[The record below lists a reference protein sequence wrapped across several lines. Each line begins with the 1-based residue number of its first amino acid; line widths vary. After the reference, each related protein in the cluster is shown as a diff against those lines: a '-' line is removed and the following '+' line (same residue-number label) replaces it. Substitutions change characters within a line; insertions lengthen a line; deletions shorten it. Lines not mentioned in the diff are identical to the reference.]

1 MGFRGGNTPERLIQF
16 DLVILNKSH
25 ADDFFF
31 FLTNTFPEVYRS
43 KFRHCCWCLS
53 GLCTFFSGQSARS
66 NIQLPLT
73 QLANGVHAAECG
85 SHPSRAPSVHCS
97 ISVCFLFRLC
107 DILKDWHGSTRGCA
121 CVYIYKY
128 IYIKVCACDRRRP
141 CSCERSVSVVLMSD
155 RPASLFPSR
164 TPQNKTKKHLFR
176 PRHVT
181 EVLS

>member
-121 CVYIYKY
+121 CVHIYINIYIYKG
-128 IYIKVCACDRRRP
+128 VCMWSSASMFMWEICVCGADV
-141 CSCERSVSVVLMSD
+141 RSTCF
-155 RPASLFPSR
+155 AFPLPNSSKHK
-164 TPQNKTKKHLFR
+164 QKKAPF
-176 PRHVT
+176 
-181 EVLS
+181 

>member
-1 MGFRGGNTPERLIQF
+1 MFNLLPFWFWVTISKLFKSTLGSSLPGRNGLPRWKHTRTF

-25 ADDFFF
+25 TDDFCFF
-31 FLTNTFPEVYRS
+31 TNTFPEVYRS

-85 SHPSRAPSVHCS
+85 SHPSQAPSVHCS

-121 CVYIYKY
+121 CVH
-128 IYIKVCACDRRRP
+128 IYI
-141 CSCERSVSVVLMSD
+141 
-155 RPASLFPSR
+155 
-164 TPQNKTKKHLFR
+164 NIYI
-176 PRHVT
+176 
-181 EVLS
+181 

>member
-1 MGFRGGNTPERLIQF
+1 MFNLLPFWFWVTISKLFKSTLGSSLPGRNGLPRWKHTRTF

-25 ADDFFF
+25 TDDFFF
-31 FLTNTFPEVYRS
+31 FSQTHFQKCTEANSDIAVGV
-43 KFRHCCWCLS
+43 CLVFA
-53 GLCTFFSGQSARS
+53 LFFSGQSARS

-121 CVYIYKY
+121 CVN
-128 IYIKVCACDRRRP
+128 IYI
-141 CSCERSVSVVLMSD
+141 
-155 RPASLFPSR
+155 
-164 TPQNKTKKHLFR
+164 NIYI
-176 PRHVT
+176 
-181 EVLS
+181 

>member
-1 MGFRGGNTPERLIQF
+1 M
-16 DLVILNKSH
+16 ILNKSH
-25 ADDFFF
+25 TDDFFF
-31 FLTNTFPEVYRS
+31 FSQTHFQKCTEANSDIAVGV
-43 KFRHCCWCLS
+43 CLVFA
-53 GLCTFFSGQSARS
+53 LFFSGQSARS

-141 CSCERSVSVVLMSD
+141 CSCERSVSVVLMSY
-155 RPASLFPSR
+155 RPASLFPSQ
-164 TPQNKTKKHLFR
+164 TPQNKNKKKHLFR

>member
-1 MGFRGGNTPERLIQF
+1 M
-16 DLVILNKSH
+16 
-25 ADDFFF
+25 
-31 FLTNTFPEVYRS
+31 
-43 KFRHCCWCLS
+43 
-53 GLCTFFSGQSARS
+53 CT
-66 NIQLPLT
+66 
-73 QLANGVHAAECG
+73 
-85 SHPSRAPSVHCS
+85 
-97 ISVCFLFRLC
+97 
-107 DILKDWHGSTRGCA
+107 
-121 CVYIYKY
+121 YIYKY